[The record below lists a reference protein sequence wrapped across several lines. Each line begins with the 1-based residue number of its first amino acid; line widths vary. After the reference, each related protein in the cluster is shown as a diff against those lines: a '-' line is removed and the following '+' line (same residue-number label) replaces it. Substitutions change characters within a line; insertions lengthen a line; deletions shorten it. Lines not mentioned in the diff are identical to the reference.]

1 MPAWS
6 EGYFTANGIKLHYY
20 RSGGNKPPVVINH
33 GAGDDG
39 LCFSRVAKELE
50 GDYDVILPDARGHG
64 KSDSGRGDYSYLAR
78 CKDLNALIDALG
90 IDKPMIGGHSM
101 GADTCLH
108 YAAAHPQKV
117 RGVFLEDPPIKL
129 TGESFNIGQR
139 PLNANK
145 AGKLL
150 ATTMQP
156 YRLLPRFIGIRMARR
171 MNPTYPD
178 IEIIPWVNSK
188 RRISLDFLNSLPE
201 LIFDHEQAIAAI
213 KKITSPVVLFTGD
226 VEKMAIVSPAAA
238 QEMLKANERVEL
250 VHLEG
255 ASHDIRRTRFEEY
268 MHALRGFLR
277 RIYQSE

>member
-6 EGYFTANGIKLHYY
+6 DGYFTANGLRLHYY
-20 RSGGNKPPVVINH
+20 RTGGDKPPVVINH

-64 KSDSGRGDYSYLAR
+64 KSDSGRGDYSYRAR
-78 CKDLNALIDALG
+78 YNDLNALIEALA
-90 IDKPMIGGHSM
+90 IDKPVIGGHSM

-108 YAAAHPQKV
+108 YAAVHPHKV

-129 TGESFNIGQR
+129 TGESYNIGQR
-139 PLNANK
+139 PLDANN

-150 ATTMQP
+150 AAMMKP
-156 YRLLPRFIGIRMARR
+156 YRLMPRFIGIRMARS

-178 IEIIPWVNSK
+178 VEVIPWFNSK
-188 RRISLDFLNSLPE
+188 RILSLDFLNSLPE
-201 LIFDHEQAIAAI
+201 LIFDHEQCIAAI
-213 KKITSPVVLFTGD
+213 KKITSPILLFTGD

-238 QEMLKANERVEL
+238 QEVLKANERVDL
-250 VHLEG
+250 VHLDG
-255 ASHDIRRTRFEEY
+255 ASHDIRRTQFEGY
-268 MHALRGFLR
+268 MRALRGFLR